1 VVSLSDLATD
11 LAGNTPRFSWIT
23 PDRCHDTHDC
33 RVAVGDQWL
42 QETVGAITA
51 SSARKNNGILV
62 ITWDEDDGS
71 ASNRVPLIALGA
83 SVQAGGSDRQYDHY
97 SLLAT
102 VEDMLG
108 VSRLGAA
115 ASAITLSDL
124 VTLPKLA

>member
-1 VVSLSDLATD
+1 VVPFTDLATD

-42 QETVGAITA
+42 QQTVGDIT
-51 SSARKNNGILV
+51 SSAAWKNNGVLV

-71 ASNRVPLIALGA
+71 ASNHVLTLVLTPGRAHIESAN
-83 SVQAGGSDRQYDHY
+83 DYNHY

-102 VEDMLG
+102 IEDLMG
-108 VSRLGAA
+108 VSRLGQAA
-115 ASAITLSDL
+115 QAQPMTDL
-124 VTLPKLA
+124 VR